1 MKISLPLAFA
11 IALGIGAA
19 GFFVGRQVAEPE
31 EVSSIIESDASRV
44 QLAELQKTIDAQAI
58 KIAELSKPSVPVKP
72 PEPTFDTGDVQDK
85 AFGIFHRLCQQKE
98 LEADEDVW
106 LKSELNVIEDL
117 KLRTAVEDEIARW
130 QSNLAGSQEYRIKF
144 DFARSDLQDNTNYVC
159 YGHLEVDGTV
169 LPYDT
174 STSLA
179 DLNFEWKP
187 GQPITLTIYVDDVGL
202 DTVAKTIA
210 FSGKYAIW
218 NLHQQGIKLSGEY
231 DGKPFSIVYQV
242 VELNND
248 RFPNRNKKVP
258 VPINLEF

>member
-11 IALGIGAA
+11 IALGIGVA
-19 GFFVGRQVAEPE
+19 GFFVGRQYAEPIE
-31 EVSSIIESDASRV
+31 TVSVVESDAARL
-44 QLAELQKTIDAQAI
+44 QLVELQKTIDAQSI
-58 KIAELSKPSVPVKP
+58 KIAELSKPSVPLKP
-72 PEPTFDTGDVQDK
+72 PEPTFDLGDVQDK
-85 AFGIFHRLCQQKE
+85 AFDVFHRLCQQKE
-98 LEADEDVW
+98 LEGDEAVW

-117 KLRTAVEDEIARW
+117 KLRSAVEDEIARW
-130 QSNLAGSQEYRIKF
+130 RSNLAGSQEYRIKF
-144 DFARSDLQDNTNYVC
+144 DFARSNLQDNTSYVC
-159 YGHLEVDGTV
+159 YGHLEVNGVV

-202 DTVAKTIA
+202 DTVAKTIS
-210 FSGKYAIW
+210 FTGKYAIW
-218 NLHQQGIKLSGEY
+218 SLHQQGTKLSGEY
-231 DGKPFSIVYQV
+231 DGKPFSVVYQV

-248 RFPNRNKKVP
+248 RFPNRNKKAP